1 MKTFHE
7 YLLEN
12 HFDQSLYTINGKNYK
27 VSEIAA
33 WAKKNLRLV
42 ALKISDIQ
50 SKYIDSKNLFID
62 VEEGSEWY
70 KRSMDSNLS
79 FPILVLENP
88 DGKWEII
95 DGNHRVWKAWKSGMN
110 TINSYLIDSNSLPK
124 IGEDVKVAQ

>member
-1 MKTFHE
+1 MKTFQE

-27 VSEIAA
+27 VSELADY
-33 WAKKNLRLV
+33 AKKNLRPV

-70 KRSMDSNLS
+70 KRCESANLS
-79 FPILVLENP
+79 FPILVLERP
-88 DGKWEII
+88 DSKWEII
-95 DGNHRVWKAWKSGMN
+95 DGNHRVWKAWKLEGMQ
-110 TINSYLIDSNSLPK
+110 TINAYMINSNSLNLLP
-124 IGEDVKVAQ
+124 AA

>member
-27 VSEIAA
+27 VSELAD
-33 WAKKNLRLV
+33 WAKKNLRPV

-50 SKYIDSKNLFID
+50 SKYIDAKDLFID
-62 VEEGSEWY
+62 VEEGDWAD
-70 KRSMDSNLS
+70 RSMNANLS
-79 FPILVLENP
+79 FPILVLDRP

-95 DGNHRVWKAWKSGMN
+95 DGNHRVWKAWKSKMN
-110 TINSYLIDSNSLPK
+110 TINAYLINPNSLQQ
-124 IGEDVKVAQ
+124 I